1 MKIMNNTIS
10 DGFKSLLYGYTG
22 ILRRSPPNVN
32 YPIFLRFKQEFND
45 LKPNTPK
52 HTFDLYI
59 V

>member
-1 MKIMNNTIS
+1 MNNTLS

-45 LKPNTPK
+45 LKPNNPK
-52 HTFDLYI
+52 QTFDLYI